1 MHSSLSCVREN
12 STRCWSGGIVAF
24 SKILALTVAPVSEAV
39 TSSVIVLP
47 VSVFTKICISSCAAI
62 PARNPGDRCAEARSS
77 RSACEDGGRLVASV
91 ATLAGAEPAEPFTPR
106 AAGTRA
112 MPFTLA

>member
-1 MHSSLSCVREN
+1 MQSSLSCVRES

-47 VSVFTKICISSCAAI
+47 VSVFTKICMLQPPKAPSRNQ
-62 PARNPGDRCAEARSS
+62 PARA
-77 RSACEDGGRLVASV
+77 
-91 ATLAGAEPAEPFTPR
+91 
-106 AAGTRA
+106 AAGQQRSPVHPGA
-112 MPFTLA
+112 DDCEFSL